1 MIQAFAYYHLHSLKN
16 RVRMRLTRLKR
27 PKYLFSALGGI
38 AYVYFFFYRQS
49 FSPRRAQ
56 GTPLTLDPAY
66 FPLAEVGFTVLLFLV
81 VLWPWLWPG
90 TGQGILFS
98 EAEVQFLFPAPIR
111 RKDLLRFRIV
121 KSQFGIAFS
130 VMVSVLVFGRGRF
143 IPHSGFWVITL
154 WIVYTF
160 VSLCRMATSLAK
172 LSLAR
177 NGIAGFRRQVWSLGG
192 IIAVL
197 LSVYVWWNWFVP
209 VAPRLE
215 SESFPAIIAW
225 MTQVAGSGPAY
236 YLLFPFRSLVRP
248 AFAAGWTDFGL
259 KSMPA
264 LIIVWLSYRWVLK
277 GDAQFEEA
285 SLERAQ
291 KVARRLEEIRRG
303 AYPARTLRAGE
314 RRSAPFSLSASG
326 QPFVA
331 IFWKNLTAIT
341 RTDLRRFNI
350 AILVFAVAL
359 AISTGTS
366 GTRAL
371 VNVVAGLSMAMV
383 FFFTLLGPM
392 MIRQDLRY
400 DIANIETLKTLPIP
414 GWEIVLGELL
424 APWVILLAIQWLLIP
439 TAAVTIRGL
448 RAWDHPQAR
457 LLLGLGAAL
466 LLPCF
471 TLIGLLIQNA
481 AVLLF
486 PDWVQTGRAAQ
497 RGIEAMGQRLI
508 SLAAT
513 LVLILIAVV
522 PAALIFG
529 LTFLAGYWIIGV
541 WVVPIAS
548 SIAAACLLVEAG
560 LALAWLGRIFDRFDA
575 SKELLSVLETQN
587 S

>member
-1 MIQAFAYYHLHSLKN
+1 
-16 RVRMRLTRLKR
+16 
-27 PKYLFSALGGI
+27 
-38 AYVYFFFYRQS
+38 
-49 FSPRRAQ
+49 
-56 GTPLTLDPAY
+56 
-66 FPLAEVGFTVLLFLV
+66 
-81 VLWPWLWPG
+81 
-90 TGQGILFS
+90 
-98 EAEVQFLFPAPIR
+98 
-111 RKDLLRFRIV
+111 
-121 KSQFGIAFS
+121 
-130 VMVSVLVFGRGRF
+130 
-143 IPHSGFWVITL
+143 
-154 WIVYTF
+154 
-160 VSLCRMATSLAK
+160 
-172 LSLAR
+172 
-177 NGIAGFRRQVWSLGG
+177 
-192 IIAVL
+192 
-197 LSVYVWWNWFVP
+197 
-209 VAPRLE
+209 
-215 SESFPAIIAW
+215 
-225 MTQVAGSGPAY
+225 
-236 YLLFPFRSLVRP
+236 
-248 AFAAGWTDFGL
+248 
-259 KSMPA
+259 
-264 LIIVWLSYRWVLK
+264 
-277 GDAQFEEA
+277 
-285 SLERAQ
+285 
-291 KVARRLEEIRRG
+291 
-303 AYPARTLRAGE
+303 
-314 RRSAPFSLSASG
+314 
-326 QPFVA
+326 
-331 IFWKNLTAIT
+331 
-341 RTDLRRFNI
+341 
-350 AILVFAVAL
+350 
-359 AISTGTS
+359 
-366 GTRAL
+366 
-371 VNVVAGLSMAMV
+371 
-383 FFFTLLGPM
+383 
-392 MIRQDLRY
+392 MIRQDLRN